1 MALLSLRKLAVVSL
15 AVIAAGCSEASGVD
29 PEDVHDDHEEA
40 PGEVEQGSEEL
51 ISNVSCKE
59 RTDTAY
65 VKGKAS
71 TIKLIT
77 VGGKPVSRATGHA
90 FLKMQKAAHAAG
102 VHLAINSGFRTMSE
116 QQYFYNCYL
125 SKKCNNGNLAAKP
138 GFSNHQSGIAL
149 DMTTSSWLAKNGTKF
164 GFVRTV
170 PSEPW
175 HWEYTGG
182 SDPGGPCS
190 ASGSGSGSGS
200 STATTLSWA
209 SPKNDATIG
218 RSNAVLRVNV
228 TDSKVEKVKF
238 FQGSL
243 HFATATRDSD
253 FEVTYS
259 FKFPGDKTL
268 TAVGVDASG
277 NEVPGAE
284 RNIDVTVNQLDRHLC
299 FPFPTP
305 GAKKTSRRSLF
316 LAHLCLIAVRN
327 KVRKNATSP
336 RQRRGETNPIAPNP
350 SCHAIRLAPSLSA
363 LLALQRLL
371 ARPPGPGH
379 GPS

>member
-1 MALLSLRKLAVVSL
+1 MVGMALLSLRKLAVVSL

-116 QQYFYNCYL
+116 QQYFYDCYL

-182 SDPGGPCS
+182 VDPGGPCS
-190 ASGSGSGSGS
+190 TSGSGSGSGS

-228 TDSKVEKVKF
+228 TNSKVEKVKF

-284 RNIDVTVNQLDRHLC
+284 RNIDVTVNQLDR
-299 FPFPTP
+299 PTP
-305 GAKKTSRRSLF
+305 LF
-316 LAHLCLIAVRN
+316 PVSYTRCEENFAPVLVFGPFVLDLRQEQGSQERHLAAAAPGQNEPDRTQPTVPCDSTCTHPLR
-327 KVRKNATSP
+327 SP
-336 RQRRGETNPIAPNP
+336 RSPAT
-350 SCHAIRLAPSLSA
+350 
-363 LLALQRLL
+363 
-371 ARPPGPGH
+371 PGSPA
-379 GPS
+379 